1 MLSETR
7 MKELGSEL
15 VWGTKQRIKKS
26 SIVKGIETVNEQI
39 SQQISMLTLKN

>member
-1 MLSETR
+1 MVSETR

-15 VWGTKQRIKKS
+15 VLGRKQRIKKS

-39 SQQISMLTLKN
+39 SQQISILTLKN